1 MSKIFS
7 KTLPLVDFL
16 VSLGASKMQTNRF
29 PSGKRSFKV
38 LGTDVSGRV
47 AENVPIELS
56 MELSVSWFTPDK
68 PDAKGNLGEPS
79 WMLHTTNNDLVECT
93 FST

>member
-1 MSKIFS
+1 MIFS

-29 PSGKRSFKV
+29 PSGKRSFNV

-47 AENVPIELS
+47 AKNVEGLS
-56 MELSVSWFTPDK
+56 SELSVSWFTPDK
-68 PDAKGNLGEPS
+68 PDEDGQLGKAS
-79 WMLHTTNNDLVECT
+79 WMLHLTNNEFVEET
-93 FST
+93 FEI